1 MSSVSGTTA
10 TFLQSTTSTSNWLLD
25 AANANAAGSADWFGS
40 STPSDP
46 VILAANAFAMAHQ
59 ISSSNMSAIAVNKGI
74 ATLRA
79 QLLAESAGQSVN
91 IFA

>member
-1 MSSVSGTTA
+1 MSSISGTTA

-40 STPSDP
+40 SVKSDP
-46 VILAANAFAMAHQ
+46 VVLAANAFAMVHQ
-59 ISSSNMSAIAVNKGI
+59 VSSSNLSTIAVNKGI
-74 ATLRA
+74 ANAEA
-79 QLLAESAGQSVN
+79 QLVTTGQSVN